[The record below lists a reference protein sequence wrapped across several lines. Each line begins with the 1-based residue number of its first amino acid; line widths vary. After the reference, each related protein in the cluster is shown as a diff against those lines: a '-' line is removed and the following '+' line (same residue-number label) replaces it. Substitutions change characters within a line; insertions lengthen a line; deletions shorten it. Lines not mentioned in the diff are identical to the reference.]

1 MKDKCIERVI
11 DLYFKDFTVKQ
22 AITKVKKECSC
33 GKCNLN
39 CCCTK
44 DVNIV
49 QEQTPE
55 GQYKIN
61 F

>member
-22 AITKVKKECSC
+22 AIAKVKKECSC

-39 CCCTK
+39 CCCNK

-49 QEQTPE
+49 QEKTSE